1 MERCHAQTPH
11 DNQYQILKMSPQ
23 SSKPKTKFGRNW
35 NILLVEDNKINQIVI
50 TKWLERC
57 GCKIS
62 IANDGQKALDFI
74 EKSKIFTG
82 MAETGKDL
90 DVVLM
95 DWQMPVMGGNAAT
108 RRIRELEA
116 QGVILKHV
124 PIIGMSAQDIL
135 ETFWPS
141 SKKSDIRQDRIEKS
155 EAGSC

>member
-1 MERCHAQTPH
+1 
-11 DNQYQILKMSPQ
+11 MSPQ

-124 PIIGMSAQDIL
+124 PIIGMSA
-135 ETFWPS
+135 
-141 SKKSDIRQDRIEKS
+141 
-155 EAGSC
+155 